1 MVAMVKSGS
10 SEQVGARRVA
20 ERRGGPPWWA
30 VLLALI
36 VLLLLAGA
44 AWLLFFDDDSD
55 VEIVDEATTPTT
67 ATPPSTS
74 PPTTDANAAVGAG
87 EIFAGGQRVLP
98 GGESQLT
105 RFVDQPARGRTVRV
119 LSVPSDESFWVGT
132 GTANRVFVHLA
143 LTPGESPF
151 NVQPGEMVTFSG
163 TVKALPPDAETRFGI
178 TVAEGLNDLRR
189 QGAYIEATTVSNG

>member
-1 MVAMVKSGS
+1 MVKSGS
-10 SEQVGARRVA
+10 SEQIGARRVA
-20 ERRGGPPWWA
+20 ERRGGPPWWT

-105 RFVDQPARGRTVRV
+105 RFVDQPASGRTVRV
-119 LSVPSDESFWVGT
+119 LSVPSDESFWVRHRDG
-132 GTANRVFVHLA
+132 
-143 LTPGESPF
+143 
-151 NVQPGEMVTFSG
+151 QPGLRAPG
-163 TVKALPPDAETRFGI
+163 ADAGR
-178 TVAEGLNDLRR
+178 VAVQRPARRDGDVQRDREGSS
-189 QGAYIEATTVSNG
+189 A